1 MRRALK
7 NSSKGSELQKKL
19 ATLSSDHLTSLIYDW
34 QLWARDDQLP
44 PSFTDLANQW
54 HIWLLLGGRG
64 AGKTRAGAEW
74 VRAMALGKAPMAKK
88 PAKRIALI
96 GQTLGDIR
104 RTMIEGCSGL
114 LVIHPDHERPKF
126 EPSKRRLT
134 WPNGTIAEM
143 FSAEEPESLRGPQ
156 FMAAWGDELC
166 KWPNAETTWD
176 MLQFALRLGEHPR
189 QVVTT
194 TPRPTPL
201 LKRLLRDETTTIAH
215 STTFD
220 NAGNLSENFINSVTE
235 RYAGTRLG
243 RQELEGELI
252 EDREDALWKRQLLEQ
267 QRVNK
272 APELQRLLIA
282 IDPPVTGGKNADM
295 CGVIAAGLGIDKRG
309 YVLKDHSTK
318 GLSPLKWA
326 ENAIA
331 LYHQLEANQ
340 LVAEVNQGGDL
351 VENILHQIDP
361 TVPVKKVHARRG
373 KWLRAEP
380 VSALYDQGRVSHV
393 GPLPELEDQMCDF
406 GPNGLSNNQSPDR
419 LDALVW
425 ALTELLLCQPSQPRM
440 RRLS

>member
-1 MRRALK
+1 
-7 NSSKGSELQKKL
+7 
-19 ATLSSDHLTSLIYDW
+19 
-34 QLWARDDQLP
+34 
-44 PSFTDLANQW
+44 
-54 HIWLLLGGRG
+54 
-64 AGKTRAGAEW
+64 
-74 VRAMALGKAPMAKK
+74 
-88 PAKRIALI
+88 
-96 GQTLGDIR
+96 
-104 RTMIEGCSGL
+104 
-114 LVIHPDHERPKF
+114 
-126 EPSKRRLT
+126 
-134 WPNGTIAEM
+134 
-143 FSAEEPESLRGPQ
+143 
-156 FMAAWGDELC
+156 MAAWADELC
-166 KWPNAETTWD
+166 KWPHAETTWD

-189 QVVTT
+189 QTVTT

-201 LKRLLRDETTTIAH
+201 LKRLLRDETTTIAR
-215 STTFD
+215 STTMD
-220 NAGNLSENFINSVTE
+220 NAANLSENFINSVTE

-252 EDREDALWKRQLLEQ
+252 EDREDALWNRQLLDQ

-272 APELQRLLIA
+272 APELQRLIIA

-295 CGVIAAGLGIDKRG
+295 CGLIAAGLGIDQRA

-318 GLSPLKWA
+318 GLSPLNWA
-326 ENAIA
+326 KNAIA

-380 VSALYDQGRVSHV
+380 VSALYDQGRISHV